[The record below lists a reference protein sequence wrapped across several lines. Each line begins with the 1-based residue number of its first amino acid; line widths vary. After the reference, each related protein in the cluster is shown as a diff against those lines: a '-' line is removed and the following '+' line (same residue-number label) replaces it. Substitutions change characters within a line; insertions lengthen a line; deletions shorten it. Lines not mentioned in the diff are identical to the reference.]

1 MANQTPPI
9 CFLDLSHSLRPEVD
23 TYESSCKHIYIYI
36 YIYISSDLSDIV
48 SCWWL
53 CHILKSSMEK
63 LRVHEAH
70 NNRHVDF

>member
-9 CFLDLSHSLRPEVD
+9 CFLDLSHSHGPEVN
-23 TYESSCKHIYIYI
+23 TCESSYKYIYI
-36 YIYISSDLSDIV
+36 FSSDLSDIV